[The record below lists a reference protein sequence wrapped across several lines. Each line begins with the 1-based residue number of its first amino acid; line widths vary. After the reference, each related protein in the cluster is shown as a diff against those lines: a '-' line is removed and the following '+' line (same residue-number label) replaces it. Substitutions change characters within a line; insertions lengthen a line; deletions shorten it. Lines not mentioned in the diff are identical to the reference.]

1 MPQASLRPCKD
12 KGCPNT
18 TRHKSRYCV
27 SHADK
32 REATR
37 WGVWQQQKG
46 SDTQRGYGWQWRKLR
61 ARILRRDNYLCQ
73 VCLKLGRTS
82 AATEVDHILPKAEG
96 GDSRGSNLQGI
107 CKACHRMKTNID
119 VKKQAAT

>member
-18 TRHKSRYCV
+18 TRHKSRYCE

-61 ARILRRDNYLCQ
+61 VRILRRDNYLCQ
-73 VCLKLGRTS
+73 VCLKQGRTS
-82 AATEVDHILPKAEG
+82 AATEVDHIQPKAGG
-96 GDSRGSNLQGI
+96 GDDQEMNLQAI
-107 CKACHRMKTNID
+107 CNGCHRSKTGNS
-119 VKKQAAT
+119 V